1 MLWLSAGQKLDGS
14 FVEKKPIM
22 HKTML
27 GGVRGA
33 VPMTAFVLLTFNEC
47 MRPPSGVA
55 YDKYDIYSTDSKR
68 TYFQI
73 LARSAEMAVNYLRE
87 HAFESDEPYVAAL
100 VAYALSQSN
109 SSEKYA
115 ALSALKD
122 RLIHDPMLSTR
133 STGTEPSALVVEG
146 TAYALLTLLA
156 HNEVET
162 AKTIV
167 NWLNTHRSASGS
179 FASTQDTVVALQA
192 LTEFALK
199 SREPNVDLTCNVT
212 LSSQRNFQR
221 SLRLKRDN
229 AAILQQLD
237 IRDVTG
243 KMFVKASGTGSG
255 LLSVKLKYNVLVPPE
270 LLCKFN
276 VTVRA
281 DIRNTRE
288 NIARSVELP
297 PDLLKD
303 LLGEFRRRRSI
314 TSWLQ
319 NDSRSRDY
327 SPASPFFPDE
337 SGRLNGGN
345 SDTAAASVQA
355 TPQSKLTYD
364 IEVCSRYIG
373 VEDSNMAVIEVGL
386 FSGFEPIK
394 EDLEKAR
401 NDSDLLAKYEMTE
414 KNVILYFDKIP
425 WESPTCVKFR
435 IERQHVVYNVQSAVV
450 KVYDYY
456 NPMHSCTQFYGPGS
470 TSPLL
475 KLVCDGNQC
484 QCAAAQCPRK
494 EPFLEVER
502 AGTTLKKRHKLLE
515 FVCQQHDF
523 AWIGEVSSNDVIN
536 GYRHITFRVDTVIKE
551 GLESSASVMTGKKLF
566 VARELCSTADLI
578 EGERYFMFGR
588 DSEPFEKDGQTI
600 MKYNLDKD
608 VRVVRA
614 FNTNDSSMSVRD
626 RKLNSVLQWLTPGFQ
641 RQGGCHA

>member
-1 MLWLSAGQKLDGS
+1 
-14 FVEKKPIM
+14 
-22 HKTML
+22 
-27 GGVRGA
+27 
-33 VPMTAFVLLTFNEC
+33 
-47 MRPPSGVA
+47 
-55 YDKYDIYSTDSKR
+55 
-68 TYFQI
+68 
-73 LARSAEMAVNYLRE
+73 MAVNYLRE
-87 HAFESDEPYVAAL
+87 HAFESDEPYVAAAL

-109 SSEKYA
+109 SSEKHA

-122 RLIHDPMLSTR
+122 RLIYDPMLSTR

-199 SREPNVDLTCNVT
+199 SRSSVTMLPYCNSWTFVT
-212 LSSQRNFQR
+212 SR
-221 SLRLKRDN
+221 
-229 AAILQQLD
+229 
-237 IRDVTG
+237 G

-276 VTVRA
+276 ITVRA

-288 NIARSVELP
+288 NNAKSYELP

-303 LLGEFRRRRSI
+303 LLGDFRRRRSI
-314 TSWLQ
+314 ASWFQ
-319 NDSRSRDY
+319 SWRRKK
-327 SPASPFFPDE
+327 P
-337 SGRLNGGN
+337 
-345 SDTAAASVQA
+345 A
-355 TPQSKLTYD
+355 TPSPYRHEPLPLRFLQAETIHRRAPSSQKRLEGSIVQTAILPRLPCKRHRRARLTYN

-373 VEDSNMAVIEVGL
+373 TEDSNMAVIEVGL

-394 EDLEKAR
+394 DDLEKAT

-425 WESPTCVKFR
+425 WESPTCVMFR
-435 IERQHVVYNVQSAVV
+435 IQRQHVVYNVQSAVV

-475 KLVCDGNQC
+475 KLVCEGNQC
-484 QCAAAQCPRK
+484 ECAAAQCPRK
-494 EPFLEVER
+494 EPFLDVER
-502 AGTTLKKRHKLLE
+502 AGTTLKKRDKLREL
-515 FVCQQHDF
+515 VCQQHDF
-523 AWIGEVSSNDVIN
+523 AWIGVVFSNIVIN

-551 GLESSASVMTGKKLF
+551 GLEPSNSAMTGTKLF

-578 EGERYFMFGR
+578 KGARYFVFGR
-588 DSEPFEKDGQTI
+588 DSEPFEKDGETI

-608 VRVVRA
+608 VRV
-614 FNTNDSSMSVRD
+614 FNTDERSSSVRSK
-626 RKLNSVLQWLTPGFQ
+626 KLYSVLQWLTSGFE